1 MEEGIYVDREFCYDT
16 EKDRRMLRPFLKAA
30 KNLPE
35 YKKKCR
41 LERNSLV
48 LDGKRYNKENLHQ
61 LPKKLDP
68 MNVATKSTDEAIG
81 FFGELCPLSNFH
93 SIPFLYNEV
102 YYHSSEQMIQHMK
115 AKTFGDKV
123 LERQI
128 LNAKI
133 RIECKLLSK
142 DISNFSFKTWSKKAK
157 EMCKKGL
164 EAKFTQNPRAMQAL
178 LETGQKKLV
187 ECTYDSLWGNCTNQA
202 VSTNISEKT
211 RGSLVKYCRKSGK
224 PILTEPGYSYRPST
238 PGFTKDHQTSR
249 TQHNSKLSQ
258 HPMPLL

>member
-1 MEEGIYVDREFCYDT
+1 MQEGIYVDRKFCHAT

-41 LERNSLV
+41 LEGNSLM

-68 MNVATKSTDEAIG
+68 MNVTTKSTDEAIG
-81 FFGELCPLSNFH
+81 FFGELCLLSNFH
-93 SIPFLYNEV
+93 SSPFLYNEV

-123 LERQI
+123 LEKRI
-128 LNAKI
+128 LNAKTP
-133 RIECKLLSK
+133 IECKLLSK

-157 EMCKKGL
+157 ELCKKGL

-178 LETGQKKLV
+178 LAKR
-187 ECTYDSLWGNCTNQA
+187 S
-202 VSTNISEKT
+202 
-211 RGSLVKYCRKSGK
+211 
-224 PILTEPGYSYRPST
+224 
-238 PGFTKDHQTSR
+238 
-249 TQHNSKLSQ
+249 
-258 HPMPLL
+258 

>member
-1 MEEGIYVDREFCYDT
+1 MEEGIYVDREFCYAT

-41 LERNSLV
+41 LEGNSLM

-68 MNVATKSTDEAIG
+68 MNVTTKSTDEAIG

-93 SIPFLYNEV
+93 SSPFLYNEV

-123 LERQI
+123 LEKRI
-128 LNAKI
+128 LNAKTP
-133 RIECKLLSK
+133 IECKLLSK

-157 EMCKKGL
+157 ELCKKGL
-164 EAKFTQNPRAMQAL
+164 EANFTQNPRAMQAL

-187 ECTYDSLWGNCTNQA
+187 ECTYDSLWGNGIPLHQPNCLNQHLW
-202 VSTNISEKT
+202 EK
-211 RGSLVKYCRKSGK
+211 
-224 PILTEPGYSYRPST
+224 PGDPW
-238 PGFTKDHQTSR
+238 
-249 TQHNSKLSQ
+249 
-258 HPMPLL
+258 